1 MEKVQQLSQN
11 YLNRKSTIIA
21 VVCVISKHFSTQV
34 FSGGGGN
41 KNVWEKKNAR
51 ERLDL
56 SQLQNTTT
64 VSTMVTLEDLENNQQ
79 QEENVIDQEILNSST
94 SDIINRTKLLDN
106 DIKVMR
112 SESQRLNH
120 EKTVMLER
128 IKDNQEKINNN
139 KQLPYLVG
147 NVVELLNLDADKEA
161 SEQGANIDIDAARA
175 GKSAV
180 IKTSTRQ
187 TIFLPMIGLVDPSK
201 LKPNDL
207 IGVNKDSYLVLD
219 TLPSEYDSRVKA
231 MEVDEKPTEDYSDIG
246 GLDKQI
252 EELIEAVV
260 LPMKQADKFKNLGIK
275 PPKGALMY
283 GPPGTGKTLLARACA
298 AQSGATFLKLAA
310 PQLVQM
316 FIGDGAKLVRDA
328 FALAK
333 EKAPTIIFIDELDA
347 IGTKRFDSDKS
358 GDREVQ
364 RTMLELLNQLDGF
377 GSDDRVKVLA
387 ATNRVDTLDPAL
399 LRSGRLDR
407 KIEFPLPSEEA
418 RESVLKI
425 HARKLHCDNNSVN
438 WRELARSTDEF
449 NGAQLK
455 AVTVEAGMIALRNGK
470 SIIKHEDFVEAIS
483 EVQARKS
490 KSVNFYA

>member
-34 FSGGGGN
+34 FRVVVATKCMG
-41 KNVWEKKNAR
+41 EKNAR

-231 MEVDEKPTEDYSDIG
+231 MEVDE
-246 GLDKQI
+246 
-252 EELIEAVV
+252 
-260 LPMKQADKFKNLGIK
+260 
-275 PPKGALMY
+275 
-283 GPPGTGKTLLARACA
+283 
-298 AQSGATFLKLAA
+298 
-310 PQLVQM
+310 
-316 FIGDGAKLVRDA
+316 
-328 FALAK
+328 
-333 EKAPTIIFIDELDA
+333 
-347 IGTKRFDSDKS
+347 
-358 GDREVQ
+358 
-364 RTMLELLNQLDGF
+364 NQLKTILILVDW
-377 GSDDRVKVLA
+377 
-387 ATNRVDTLDPAL
+387 TN
-399 LRSGRLDR
+399 
-407 KIEFPLPSEEA
+407 K
-418 RESVLKI
+418 
-425 HARKLHCDNNSVN
+425 
-438 WRELARSTDEF
+438 
-449 NGAQLK
+449 
-455 AVTVEAGMIALRNGK
+455 LRN
-470 SIIKHEDFVEAIS
+470 
-483 EVQARKS
+483 
-490 KSVNFYA
+490 